1 MKKVPDA
8 KVIVFN
14 AAAVLIAVA
23 AAAAVIRSWVFTPTA
38 APCSERYTSSTTF
51 SLDRAGVVLTAADL
65 QSSLGG
71 KDAGVIENLAIAKLA
86 YAKRDELDLS
96 GIEL

>member
-38 APCSERYTSSTTF
+38 APCSERYTSSTAF
-51 SLDRAGVVLTAADL
+51 SWTTWRSMSASASCSSRMRRA
-65 QSSLGG
+65 SLM
-71 KDAGVIENLAIAKLA
+71 
-86 YAKRDELDLS
+86 
-96 GIEL
+96 GICFC